1 MLRLGLLPRHTMMM
15 KTLSIALCGGLAV
28 LAVGVVLLNDSAPL
42 VSMQLVEEQDVEIL
56 ASPEIHAREETCL
69 KAEPIFKASAEK
81 TVEKLE
87 QVQEPVLPV
96 EERGDAMLFEMDAL
110 QGLPF
115 DATITMPFD

>member
-42 VSMQLVEEQDVEIL
+42 VSMQLVEEEDVEIL
-56 ASPEIHAREETCL
+56 ASPEIHALEETCL
-69 KAEPIFKASAEK
+69 KAEPIFKASEEK
-81 TVEKLE
+81 AVEKLE